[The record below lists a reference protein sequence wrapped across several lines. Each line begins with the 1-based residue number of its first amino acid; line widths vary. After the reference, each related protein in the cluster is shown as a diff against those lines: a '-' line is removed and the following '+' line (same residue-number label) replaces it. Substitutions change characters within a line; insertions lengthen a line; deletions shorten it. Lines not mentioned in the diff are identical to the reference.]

1 MVQTRRRHDVRFA
14 GGPDGSGAQSIRCPR
29 SVAPC
34 PLRHRDLDRDG
45 GLPTEELL
53 RQYAAERD
61 PATLEQLVVRFAPL
75 VRKLALRY
83 VRAGEPLEDLE
94 QVGSLGLVKAIDRFD
109 PERGFAFTSFAVPTI
124 LGEIKRS
131 IRDTAW
137 SAHVPRAMQERVA
150 ALRRATDA
158 AAGEHGRAPT
168 VTELAERLG
177 WDPEDVVEAMSA
189 RPRRCRRRRSTH
201 PAGGDGRGRNLRAR
215 RAARRGGR
223 RLRPRRRPRR
233 DRVGA
238 APCSPTCSATVLDL
252 RFVAISSRARSP
264 TELGCSQM
272 QISRV
277 LRGALERLST
287 VAVHRSQD
295 SGGAN
300 TAPRL

>member
-1 MVQTRRRHDVRFA
+1 MHR
-14 GGPDGSGAQSIRCPR
+14 
-29 SVAPC
+29 
-34 PLRHRDLDRDG
+34 RDLDRDG
-45 GLPTEELL
+45 GLPTDELL
-53 RQYAAERD
+53 RRYAAKPD
-61 PATLEQLVVRFAPL
+61 PATLEQLVVRFTPL

-83 VRAGEPLEDLE
+83 ARTSEPLEDLE

-150 ALRRATDA
+150 ALRRANDV

-168 VTELAERLG
+168 VGELADRLG
-177 WDPEDVVEAMSA
+177 WDPEDVAEAMSA
-189 RPRRCRRRRSTH
+189 ARALSATSLDVPTSGEDEDASTLGELLGEEDD
-201 PAGGDGRGRNLRAR
+201 AY
-215 RAARRGGR
+215 
-223 RLRPRRRPRR
+223 
-233 DRVGA
+233 DRVDDRDA
-238 APCSPTCSATVLDL
+238 IESALPVLTDMQRAVLDL
-252 RFVAISSRARSP
+252 RFRRDLKQSEIA

-272 QISRV
+272 QVSRV

-295 SGGAN
+295 SAGAN
-300 TAPRL
+300 PAPRL